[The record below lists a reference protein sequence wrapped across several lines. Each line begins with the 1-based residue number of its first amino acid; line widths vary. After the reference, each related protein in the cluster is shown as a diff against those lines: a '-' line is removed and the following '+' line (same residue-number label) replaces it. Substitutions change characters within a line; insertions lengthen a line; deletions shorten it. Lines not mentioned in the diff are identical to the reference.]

1 MRALVTG
8 GAGFIGS
15 HLVDRLLERGDE
27 VLALDDL
34 SSGSR
39 ANLARALDH
48 PRFTWIEGSVLDR
61 SLVERASAGCQV
73 VFHLAAMV
81 GVALVLE
88 RPDAAREVNVVG
100 TRHALLAA
108 ARAGAAFVFASS
120 SEVYGPAARVGA
132 RESDA
137 LLAGESGGPRWSYA
151 ASKALG
157 EASAFARARDGLRV
171 LVCRFFNVVG
181 PRQHGRHGMVLP
193 RFVRAALRGEPLT
206 VYGDG
211 GQTRCFL
218 HVADALDAV
227 LELHEREAFGEAF
240 NVGSEEEVAIGELA
254 RRVKLAALSASPIV
268 RMPYR
273 EAYGLEFADL
283 QRRAPDLTRLR
294 ERTGFQPRR
303 DLDAIVRELVLLS
316 ASERRAAL
324 IPRPCGRGTDA
335 E

>member
-27 VLALDDL
+27 VRALDDL
-34 SSGSR
+34 SSGSL
-39 ANLARALDH
+39 ANLARALEH

-61 SLVERASAGCQV
+61 RLVERASEGCQV

-88 RPDAAREVNVVG
+88 RPAVAREVNVVG
-100 TRHALLAA
+100 TDHALRAA
-108 ARAGAAFVFASS
+108 ERAGAAFVFASS
-120 SEVYGPAARVGA
+120 SEVYGPAARVPA
-132 RESDA
+132 RETDV
-137 LLAGESGGPRWSYA
+137 LLAGAAGETRWSYA

-157 EASAFARARDGLRV
+157 EERAFAHARDGLRV

-193 RFVRAALRGEPLT
+193 RFVNAALRGEPLT

-227 LELHEREAFGEAF
+227 LALQGGGAFGAAF

-254 RRVKLAALSASPIV
+254 QRVKRAAASDSPIV

-283 QRRAPDLTRLR
+283 PRRAPDLARLR
-294 ERTGFQPRR
+294 ERTGFVPRR
-303 DLDAIVRELVLLS
+303 DLDSIVRELVELPS
-316 ASERRAAL
+316 GRAGAL
-324 IPRPCGRGTDA
+324 VRGPCGRGNDP